1 MSEYQYYEFQAVDQ
15 PLAAEQMTRLRSL
28 SSRATITPTRFTNFY
43 TWGGFKGDPPDLM
56 KQYFDA
62 FVYVTNWG
70 THELMLRLP
79 RRLLSPADA
88 LAYCTSDNLQARS
101 AAEHLI
107 LDFRSEDESGADC
120 DEDDGDGWMSAL
132 LPLRA
137 ELGCGD
143 PSTWAGSAAPRR

>member
-1 MSEYQYYEFQAVDQ
+1 
-15 PLAAEQMTRLRSL
+15 L
-28 SSRATITPTRFTNFY
+28 
-43 TWGGFKGDPPDLM
+43 

-62 FVYVTNWG
+62 FVYVTNWS